1 MGRPLFVIAL
11 FGSAYLVSTSMA
23 GLLHVATFL
32 EEEIQLRTT
41 RPIEPPFAIGSGAR
55 WSLKLVRDKPVVA
68 NTDADVKRHANIEY
82 RGHGIT
88 HQCADRIDFFARNI
102 KQQFVMDL

>member
-1 MGRPLFVIAL
+1 MGRQLFVIAL

-55 WSLKLVRDKPVVA
+55 WSLTLAYKK
-68 NTDADVKRHANIEY
+68 NIY
-82 RGHGIT
+82 LKT
-88 HQCADRIDFFARNI
+88 ALTLYTQ
-102 KQQFVMDL
+102 